1 MKDKK
6 QAVILAGGLGLR
18 LKPFTE
24 AIPKPLLPIG
34 EKSII
39 EIQILRLKK
48 YGFTDIY
55 LATNYKSEYIKSFL
69 GSGKQFGV
77 KITVSKEEK
86 PLGTCGPLTLLK
98 DNLQS
103 PFLVINGDILTTINF
118 ERLYKYA
125 KSIESDFTVVT
136 KELIMPYAFGKI
148 YSKGDFI
155 TGVEE
160 KPNLRN
166 EIIAGIYI
174 MKTEIF
180 KYIPEDE
187 YFGMDN
193 LIKNMLKHNIP
204 IAKYRMDELWL
215 DIGQLPDY
223 EKAQDIYNE
232 HFKEQ

>member
-1 MKDKK
+1 MK
-6 QAVILAGGLGLR
+6 AVILAGGLGKR

-118 ERLYKYA
+118 ERLYK
-125 KSIESDFTVVT
+125 S
-136 KELIMPYAFGKI
+136 
-148 YSKGDFI
+148 
-155 TGVEE
+155 
-160 KPNLRN
+160 
-166 EIIAGIYI
+166 
-174 MKTEIF
+174 
-180 KYIPEDE
+180 
-187 YFGMDN
+187 
-193 LIKNMLKHNIP
+193 
-204 IAKYRMDELWL
+204 
-215 DIGQLPDY
+215 
-223 EKAQDIYNE
+223 
-232 HFKEQ
+232 